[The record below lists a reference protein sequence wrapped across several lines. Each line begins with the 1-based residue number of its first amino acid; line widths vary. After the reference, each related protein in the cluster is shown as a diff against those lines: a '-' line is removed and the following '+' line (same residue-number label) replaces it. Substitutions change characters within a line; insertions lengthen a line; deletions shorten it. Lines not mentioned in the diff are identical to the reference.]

1 MKKFFILCI
10 TVLST
15 LISGCLVLSLYPIYT
30 KDTLVKL
37 DAIEGTWMSQDSALW
52 TFSFEQNENPNELK
66 LYSLILDETYQAKK
80 GLDTNII
87 IPDSL
92 LRKFASSKYEAGI
105 TIIKGIYFLDLISEK
120 SASLSGFH
128 TQHFIHGHSISKITL
143 KGDTLWLSS
152 LDDDW
157 AKLLSQKERRKYGL
171 LETSKNWILTLET
184 KPLRYFLAKVAKD
197 TNVFPEPNTYLIK
210 LKNK

>member
-1 MKKFFILCI
+1 MKKHIIVAL
-10 TVLST
+10 VLIST
-15 LISGCLVLSLYPIYT
+15 AFSGCLVLSLFPIYT

-37 DAIEGTWMSQDSALW
+37 DALEGTWMQRDSSLW
-52 TFSFEQNENPNELK
+52 TFAFADTSNPDNLKMYEL
-66 LYSLILDETYQAKK
+66 IVNETYQARK

-92 LRKFASSKYEAGI
+92 LAEFATSKFEAGI
-105 TIIKGIYFLDLISEK
+105 TLINGIYFLDLLADK

-128 TQHFIHGHSISKITL
+128 TQHFINGHSISKITL
-143 KGDTLWLSS
+143 KDDTLWISS

-157 AKLLSQKERRKYGL
+157 AKRLKPKERKKYGL
-171 LETSKNWILTLET
+171 LETRKNWILTLQT
-184 KPLRYFLAKVAKD
+184 KPLRDFLAKVAKD

-210 LKNK
+210 VKN